1 MPEKALITGGS
12 GLIGTRMTE
21 MLLAKG
27 WQVAH
32 LGRQERKGSVP
43 TFRWDPAKGYIDS
56 NAFEGVTKIVHLAGA
71 SIAGKRWTESY
82 KREILD
88 SRVRTTR
95 LLFEHLSKAKGTIN
109 RVISASA
116 IGIYGAGSV
125 NEVFSE
131 ERSDGDGFLAEVV
144 SKWEAEVNRISSLG
158 ISVATVRTGIVLS
171 NKGGALVQMARPI
184 RFGLGAP
191 LGTGDQVISW
201 IHIDDICGIYLY
213 LLDRDLPGPFNAT
226 APHPVTN
233 EELTEAI
240 ARELGRPLWL
250 PNIPVFILKVALG
263 ELATAVLTGSNVSSN
278 KIATAGYSFSF
289 RDIETALRS
298 LL

>member
-12 GLIGTRMTE
+12 GLIGTRLTE

-43 TFRWDPAKGYIDS
+43 TFRWDPVKGYIDS

-82 KREILD
+82 KREILN

-95 LLFEHLSKAKGTIN
+95 LLFEHLSKGKGTIN
-109 RVISASA
+109 RIVSASA
-116 IGIYGAGSV
+116 IGLYGAGSV

-131 ERSDGDGFLAEVV
+131 ERSAGDGFLAEVV

-158 ISVATVRTGIVLS
+158 IFVSTVRTGIVLS

-191 LGTGDQVISW
+191 LGAGDQVISW

-250 PNIPVFILKVALG
+250 PNIPGFILKVALG
-263 ELATAVLTGSNVSSN
+263 EMATAVLTGSNVSSS
-278 KIATAGYSFSF
+278 KIASAGYSFSF